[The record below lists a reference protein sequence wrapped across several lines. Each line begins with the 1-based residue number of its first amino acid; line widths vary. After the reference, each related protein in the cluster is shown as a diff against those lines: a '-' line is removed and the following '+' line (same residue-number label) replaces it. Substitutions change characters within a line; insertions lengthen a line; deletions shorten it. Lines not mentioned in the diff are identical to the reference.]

1 MTAYFLFMGEKRSEV
16 LKNNPDFKIGDVAKE
31 LGKMWA
37 GVDVSEK
44 ERLQKKSD
52 KLKEV
57 YEKEKA
63 AYDAA
68 K

>member
-1 MTAYFLFMGEKRSEV
+1 MFYDIFLSIFVGLV
-16 LKNNPDFKIGDVAKE
+16 VNLCFFFQE

-37 GVDVSEK
+37 NVDVAEK

>member
-1 MTAYFLFMGEKRSEV
+1 MWANV
-16 LKNNPDFKIGDVAKE
+16 DVA
-31 LGKMWA
+31 
-37 GVDVSEK
+37 EK

>member
-1 MTAYFLFMGEKRSEV
+1 MFQ
-16 LKNNPDFKIGDVAKE
+16 E
-31 LGKMWA
+31 LGKMW
-37 GVDVSEK
+37 GVVDVAEK
-44 ERLQKKSD
+44 ERLQKKSA
-52 KLKEV
+52 KLKEA